1 MKSIALYNEIKA
13 QVREAM
19 EAEANRHAWHL
30 IAKDKLAEAKM
41 LTATAKKMKA
51 NQDIMIDF
59 NFLLEYIKAEIT
71 AEQTPASDADTDL
84 TDYRPGDFP
93 ASENNSDEEIK
104 VSPVQRVEPNDP
116 DVMEEVPHESENL

>member
-19 EAEANRHAWHL
+19 EAEENARLWKEV
-30 IAKDKLAEAKM
+30 AKDSMSEART
-41 LTATAKKMKA
+41 LTAAAKKLKV
-51 NQDIMIDF
+51 NQGTEIIFKD
-59 NFLLEYIKAEIT
+59 LLTYILADLSEE
-71 AEQTPASDADTDL
+71 AAPASDADTDL

-93 ASENNSDEEIK
+93 ASENSDEEIK